1 MSSVKFI
8 GDALTEKPWGSEY
21 LLCRSSSS
29 ALWCLLMH
37 QDASTSF
44 HCHPIKRT
52 GYVVLQGEVMVEF
65 LSSTRKLGAGEFIN
79 FRPGLFHKTT
89 ALQNQTVVLEIESPD
104 CKQDLVRLEDSA
116 GRVSSRIEA
125 PLPKLNQNQLFMIDN
140 FRAVFDGVTSVP
152 ICGLGVS
159 LRYFGHLEDC
169 FKEDGSLAF
178 LMVLEGEVRTNDTYL
193 MEKPQRLLGPG
204 DVIGVRNLMRMRHVI
219 DETAF
224 DISGILFEQNYGV
237 KS

>member
-1 MSSVKFI
+1 VSSVEFV

-21 LLCRSSSS
+21 LLCQSSSS

-65 LSSTRKLGAGEFIN
+65 LSSTRKLRSGEFIN

-89 ALQNQTVVLEIESPD
+89 ALRNQTVVLEIESPD

-125 PLPKLNQNQLFMIDN
+125 PLPIRNENQLFMIDK
-140 FRAVFDGVTSVP
+140 FRAVFGGATSVP
-152 ICGLGVS
+152 ICDLGVS
-159 LRYFGHLEDC
+159 LRHFEHLEDC
-169 FKEDGSLAF
+169 FAEDESPAF
-178 LMVLEGEVRTNDTYL
+178 LMVLEGEARTNHTYL
-193 MEKPQRLLGPG
+193 MEKSQRLLGPG
-204 DVIGVRNLMRMRHVI
+204 DVIGVNNLMRMRHVI
-219 DETAF
+219 DEAAF
-224 DISGILFEQNYGV
+224 DISAIFFE